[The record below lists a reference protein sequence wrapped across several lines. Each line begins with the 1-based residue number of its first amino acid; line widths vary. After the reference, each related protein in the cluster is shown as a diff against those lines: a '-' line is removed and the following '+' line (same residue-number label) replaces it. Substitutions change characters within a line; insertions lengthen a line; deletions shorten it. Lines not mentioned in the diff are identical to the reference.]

1 MGRSGRSGASG
12 TSGALLAAP
21 DAADAP
27 AGGSREAGAE
37 AAELEGR
44 YVKPE
49 GRTGT
54 EAKAAGLEPAAPTP
68 ATALAEPVWPNRH
81 AAVRAANGIAHASGR
96 PAHPSGM
103 AMPDA
108 SGKG

>member
-1 MGRSGRSGASG
+1 M
-12 TSGALLAAP
+12 
-21 DAADAP
+21 
-27 AGGSREAGAE
+27 
-37 AAELEGR
+37 
-44 YVKPE
+44 KPE
-49 GRTGT
+49 GRTGTEAKAAGLEPAAPTPATALRAGT